1 MKTKWVYWYDK
12 KVPIGTRKRHFINYR
27 LSEGWSFYKTINYAN
42 KMFGKKPNYT
52 EPEKPEYDN
61 EYDNCEH
68 EYYLDGYVSRCEK
81 CQETCQTCA
90 HTLDFDICEECGA
103 YDYLC

>member
-1 MKTKWVYWYDK
+1 MRTKYVNWYDK

-27 LSEGWSFYKTINYAN
+27 LHEGWSFYKTINYAN

-61 EYDNCEH
+61 CKH
-68 EYYLDGYVSRCEK
+68 EYYLDGYISRCIK
-81 CQETCQTCA
+81 CQEICQICS
-90 HTLDFDICEECGA
+90 HTLSFDICEECGA
-103 YDYLC
+103 YDYIG